1 MNDARTTV
9 INISLP
15 ERLLNLADKRAYAE
29 ARTRSDFFREA
40 VRRYLG
46 LTTVV
51 AATTHSNAADVHTN
65 SAGFDYDHNPTW
77 RIFRVMAEFIDG
89 FQFVAGLDKT
99 VTIFGSARTES
110 TDTHYLQAV
119 RLGELLA
126 KAGIGVVTGGGP
138 GIMEAG
144 NKGAAEAGGESIGL
158 NIELQHTQRINQY
171 VQKSIAFNH
180 FFVRKVMMDI
190 SARAYV
196 FFPGGFGTLDEFF
209 ELITLK
215 QTGKAEKSIPVV
227 LVGKD
232 FWLPLMGWLKEYV
245 LARKAIDPED
255 LDLWTVVDTAEEA
268 FEIIHESKARIKRFD
283 I

>member
-1 MNDARTTV
+1 
-9 INISLP
+9 
-15 ERLLNLADKRAYAE
+15 
-29 ARTRSDFFREA
+29 
-40 VRRYLG
+40 
-46 LTTVV
+46 
-51 AATTHSNAADVHTN
+51 
-65 SAGFDYDHNPTW
+65 
-77 RIFRVMAEFIDG
+77 MAEFIDG
-89 FQFVAGLDKT
+89 YQFVAQLDKT
-99 VTIFGSARTES
+99 VTFFGSARTES
-110 TDTHYLQAV
+110 DDAHYQQAV
-119 RLGELLA
+119 RLGALLA

-144 NKGAAEAGGESIGL
+144 NKGASEAGGESIGL
-158 NIELQHTQRINQY
+158 NIELSHAQRINPY
-171 VQKSIAFNH
+171 VSKSIAFNH

-232 FWLPLMGWLKEYV
+232 FWLPLMAWLKQYV

-255 LDLWTVVDTAEEA
+255 LDLWKVVDTAEEA
-268 FEIIHESKARIKRFD
+268 FEIIRESKARIKRFD
-283 I
+283 M